1 MFHRDSHPARTSRRA
16 VLNVQALKRKS
27 ESILES
33 RDSCQKRQFIE
44 EHNVVENQENTG
56 SIRGHA
62 GMAAAYSLTA
72 SDFSSC
78 LDGQYTVVSNLCLT
92 VLVHSN

>member
-1 MFHRDSHPARTSRRA
+1 MFHGDSYSARTSRRT

-44 EHNVVENQENTG
+44 EYNAVEN
-56 SIRGHA
+56 
-62 GMAAAYSLTA
+62 
-72 SDFSSC
+72 
-78 LDGQYTVVSNLCLT
+78 
-92 VLVHSN
+92 